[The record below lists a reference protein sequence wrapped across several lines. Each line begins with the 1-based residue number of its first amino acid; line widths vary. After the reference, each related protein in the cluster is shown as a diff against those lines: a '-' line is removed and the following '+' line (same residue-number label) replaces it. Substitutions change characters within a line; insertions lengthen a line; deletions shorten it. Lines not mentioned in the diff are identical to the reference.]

1 MKTVNINGKDYQVK
15 QTIRALFLWE
25 QITGRSFEIKNTLDN
40 YLYFY
45 TLILANNKD
54 CELDWDAFIDA
65 IDADPNII
73 VEMTKAIADL
83 SKLEKMFESGE
94 TDQDGKKKD

>member
-1 MKTVNINGKDYQVK
+1 MKTVNINGKDYQIK
-15 QTIRALFLWE
+15 QTIRGLFLWE
-25 QITGRSFEIKNTLDN
+25 QISGRSFEIRNTLDN

-45 TLILANNKD
+45 CLILANNKD

>member
-1 MKTVNINGKDYQVK
+1 MKTVNINGKSYQIK
-15 QTIRALFLWE
+15 QTVRSLFLWE
-25 QITGRSFEIKNTLDN
+25 QISGRSFEIKNTLDN